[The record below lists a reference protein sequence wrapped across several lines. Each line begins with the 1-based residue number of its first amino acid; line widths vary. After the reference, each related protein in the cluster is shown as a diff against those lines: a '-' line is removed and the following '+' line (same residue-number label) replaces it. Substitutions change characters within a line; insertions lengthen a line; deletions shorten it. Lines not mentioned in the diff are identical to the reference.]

1 MAPLALACLVQICCL
16 LAALLMF
23 ACPSSRCMAACVFC
37 GPVTDYVTATILT
50 VLRKYDGDVPRIVAV
65 VDYRC
70 GDDAVVDYRFG

>member
-1 MAPLALACLVQICCL
+1 
-16 LAALLMF
+16 
-23 ACPSSRCMAACVFC
+23 MAACVFC